1 MKCLLC
7 ENEIDLSDPLTHF
20 GQEHDEIH
28 DQILLDYMMKMQER
42 MEELE
47 KKVQLHHG

>member
-1 MKCLLC
+1 MRCLLC
-7 ENEIDLSDPLTHF
+7 ENEIDLSYPHKHF
-20 GQEHDEIH
+20 AEEHDAIH
-28 DQILLDYMMKMQER
+28 DQILLDYIMKMQER